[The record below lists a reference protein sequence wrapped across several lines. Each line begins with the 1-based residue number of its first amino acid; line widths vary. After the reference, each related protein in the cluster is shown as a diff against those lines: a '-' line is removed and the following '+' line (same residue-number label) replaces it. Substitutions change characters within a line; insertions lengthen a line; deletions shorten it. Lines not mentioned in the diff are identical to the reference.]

1 MRSLQLF
8 KFMLIAIGLAGCS
21 DAEHPFEG
29 KDWTVINYW
38 AVWCKP
44 CREEIPELNVLN
56 GESGIRVFGVNFD
69 RKTGAPLE
77 ADANALGLAFANIED
92 PSSQLGI
99 ERPSVLPTTVVITPM
114 GEVAAVLVGPQTS
127 DSILAIVK
135 PGLAMASD
143 KKTPTKKSAN

>member
-8 KFMLIAIGLAGCS
+8 KFTLIAIALAGCS

-44 CREEIPELNVLN
+44 CREEIPELNVLDS
-56 GESGIRVFGVNFD
+56 ESGISVFGVNFD
-69 RKTGAPLE
+69 RKTGAPLQ

-92 PSSQLGI
+92 PSRQLGI

-114 GEVAAVLVGPQTS
+114 GDVAAVLIGPQTS

-135 PGLAMASD
+135 PVSAVASD